1 MIVGRLNVL
10 KIEEKNKIQDPHF
23 FLLSYC
29 DRFVINMCQKSDADE
44 IVEGFEV
51 ILLLWY
57 NNIFSK
63 WSHIEQVVS
72 LVVVCKGCS
81 KHFRPGKKTWY
92 VAGDD
97 RGGEGESFVFRAVQ
111 LGRIITLQ
119 MNILKCNSNHG
130 T

>member
-1 MIVGRLNVL
+1 MLVGRLNVL
-10 KIEEKNKIQDPHF
+10 KIEERNKIQHPHF
-23 FLLSYC
+23 FLPSYC
-29 DRFVINMCQKSDADE
+29 DSLLLICVKSDADE
-44 IVEGFEV
+44 IVEGLAV
-51 ILLLWY
+51 IPLLWY
-57 NNIFSK
+57 NNIFSR

-81 KHFRPGKKTWY
+81 QHFRPGKKTWY